1 MVTVRLVIK
10 KGKGLVLG
18 LKMGESKSEVRVRVR
33 VGWGLGL
40 KLGGGLSSVRVTVGV
55 RVRFTLRN
63 LTYMRVLQLFLPA
76 MDLRNPFVVR
86 VSFRDRVR
94 IRLP

>member
-1 MVTVRLVIK
+1 M
-10 KGKGLVLG
+10 
-18 LKMGESKSEVRVRVR
+18 
-33 VGWGLGL
+33 
-40 KLGGGLSSVRVTVGV
+40 SSVRVTVGV

-86 VSFRDRVR
+86 VRFRDRIMVR
-94 IRLP
+94 VRVSFG